1 MRFIY
6 SEEFLEISPFFFI
19 FFIFTLK
26 ALDERQ
32 FIHIYNE
39 AKN

>member
-6 SEEFLEISPFFFI
+6 SEEFLEINPFFF
-19 FFIFTLK
+19 FFKLK

-32 FIHIYNE
+32 FIYNE

>member
-6 SEEFLEISPFFFI
+6 SEEFLEISSFFI
-19 FFIFTLK
+19 IIFFTLK